1 MIDSGAAIAIAVVV
15 AAVFVVVSVLNV
27 RRHRLNIEQYLVA
40 RNSVRAPVATATL
53 VASVLGAWIL
63 FSPAEAG
70 TWAGIVALIGYGIGQ
85 AAPLAAFVL
94 VGPRMRRLMPDGHSL
109 TEYVWHRYGPA
120 MYAFALAVIV
130 FYMFIFLSAELTG
143 IALAFNI
150 VAGTPL
156 GITAVIVGVLTVA
169 YTAYGG
175 IRASIFTDSIQFTI
189 ILPLL
194 LLAFVVAVV
203 KLGGFGAALDPVRAD
218 NPQLLALDHRPGLE
232 FGLTLIVAILAA
244 NMFHQGFWQRV
255 YTVNDDRALRRGFG
269 VAGATVIPVIVIAG
283 LLGIM
288 AVGKGL
294 VGDDAPASVALFSLV
309 QEVMPTWAVVGV
321 LLLAL
326 VLVMSSLDTL
336 LNGIASAVTSD
347 LARFKPNFSGALL
360 LRYSRLITVVLV
372 LPAILIAS
380 QGYSVLYLFLIADMV
395 CAAAVFPVFWG
406 LYSGRFGGYAALA
419 SSVVGLV
426 VGTLFFPTPEAP
438 YLTGWIIDIDWGH
451 PTGGELRP
459 GAGSLHAGEP
469 GADRPVPADRDRPG
483 VRLLPTERPGTPY
496 PRIGR
501 AEAER
506 VFDQGTSPET

>member
-1 MIDSGAAIAIAVVV
+1 MIDSGIAIAIAVVAAAAFV
-15 AAVFVVVSVLNV
+15 AAGVLGV
-27 RRHRLNIEQYLVA
+27 RRYRLNMEEYLVA
-40 RNSVRAPVATATL
+40 RGSARANVATATL
-53 VASVLGAWIL
+53 VASVIGAWIL

-70 TWAGIVALIGYGIGQ
+70 TWAGIAALIGYGIGQ

-109 TEYVWHRYGPA
+109 TEYVWHRFGPA
-120 MYAFALAVIV
+120 MYVFALIVIL

-143 IALAFNI
+143 FALAFNI
-150 VAGTPL
+150 VADTPL
-156 GITAVIVGVLTVA
+156 AVTAVIVGVLTVA

-175 IRASIFTDSIQFTI
+175 IRASIFTDRIQFAI

-203 KLGGFGAALDPVRAD
+203 ALGGFGEALDPVRAD

-232 FGLTLIVAILAA
+232 FGLTLFVAILAA

-255 YTVNDDRALRRGFG
+255 YTARDDQALRRGFA
-269 VAGATVIPVIVIAG
+269 VAGAIVIPAIIIAG

-309 QEVMPTWAVVGV
+309 QEVMPTWAVVAV

-360 LRYSRLITVVLV
+360 LKSSRWITVVLV
-372 LPAILIAS
+372 VPAIVIAS

-406 LYSGRFGGYAALA
+406 LYSKHFGGAAALA

-426 VGTLFFPTPEAP
+426 VGTLFFPTPDAP
-438 YLTGWIIDIDWGH
+438 YLTGWIIDIEWATQLLVSFG
-451 PTGGELRP
+451 LAL
-459 GAGSLHAGEP
+459 GASTLMSLALT
-469 GADRPVPADRDRPG
+469 ALSRRTKSAPAYDYSKLKDQ
-483 VRLLPTERPGTPY
+483 VRL
-496 PRIGR
+496 I
-501 AEAER
+501 AE
-506 VFDQGTSPET
+506 

>member
-1 MIDSGAAIAIAVVV
+1 MVDSGTAIAIAVVV
-15 AAVFVVVSVLNV
+15 AAAFVAAGVLGV
-27 RRHRLNIEQYLVA
+27 RRYQLNIEEYLVA
-40 RNSVRAPVATATL
+40 RNSARAPVATATL
-53 VASVLGAWIL
+53 VASVIGAWIL
-63 FSPAEAG
+63 FSPAEAA

-109 TEYVWHRYGPA
+109 TEYVWYRYGPA
-120 MYAFALAVIV
+120 MYAFTLVVII

-143 IALAFNI
+143 FALAFNI
-150 VAGTPL
+150 VAGSPL
-156 GITAVIVGVLTVA
+156 GVTAVIVGALTVI

-175 IRASIFTDSIQFTI
+175 IRASIFTDRIQFTI

-203 KLGGFGAALDPVRAD
+203 EMGGFGAALDPVRAD
-218 NPQLLALDHRPGLE
+218 NPQLLALDHLTGLE

-255 YTVNDDRALRRGFG
+255 YTARDDRALRKGFA

-294 VGDDAPASVALFSLV
+294 VGEDAPASVALFLLV
-309 QEVMPTWAVVGV
+309 EEVMPTWAVVGV

-326 VLVMSSLDTL
+326 VLVMSSMDTL

-347 LARFKPNFSGALL
+347 LARFKPNFSGTFL
-360 LRYSRLITVVLV
+360 LRSSRSITVVLV
-372 LPAILIAS
+372 VPAIVIAS

-406 LYSGRFGGYAALA
+406 LYSKYFGGSAALA

-426 VGTLFFPTPEAP
+426 AGTLFFPTPDPP
-438 YLTGWIIDIDWGH
+438 YLTGWIIDIEWATQLVVSFG
-451 PTGGELRP
+451 LAL
-459 GAGSLHAGEP
+459 GASTLMSLTLTALSRQIKTAP
-469 GADRPVPADRDRPG
+469 LYDYSQLKDQ
-483 VRLLPTERPGTPY
+483 VRL
-496 PRIGR
+496 I
-501 AEAER
+501 
-506 VFDQGTSPET
+506 PE

>member
-1 MIDSGAAIAIAVVV
+1 VV
-15 AAVFVVVSVLNV
+15 AAAAFVAAGVLNV
-27 RRHRLNIEQYLVA
+27 RRHRMNIEEYLVA
-40 RNSVRAPVATATL
+40 RNSARAPVATATL
-53 VASVLGAWIL
+53 VASVIGAWVL

-70 TWAGIVALIGYGIGQ
+70 TWAGLVALIGYGIGQ

-120 MYAFALAVIV
+120 MYAFTLAVIV

-143 IALAFNI
+143 IALAFDN

-203 KLGGFGAALDPVRAD
+203 ELGGFGAALDPVRAD
-218 NPQLLALDHRPGLE
+218 NPELLALDHRPGVE

-255 YTVNDDRALRRGFG
+255 YTSKDDRAMRRGFAI
-269 VAGATVIPVIVIAG
+269 AGAIVIPTIIVAG
-283 LLGIM
+283 LLGV
-288 AVGKGL
+288 AAAGRGV
-294 VGDDAPASVALFSLV
+294 PAESASSALFWLV
-309 QEVMPTWAVVGV
+309 AETTPTWVAATV

-336 LNGIASAVTSD
+336 LNGIVSAVTSD
-347 LARFKPNFSGALL
+347 LARFKPEIGGATLL
-360 LRYSRLITVVLV
+360 KWSRGITVALII
-372 LPAILIAS
+372 PAIVIAS

-395 CAAAVFPVFWG
+395 CSAAVFPVFWG
-406 LYSGRFGGYAALA
+406 LYSRRFSGGAALV
-419 SSVVGLV
+419 SSAIGLIAGV
-426 VGTLFFPTPEAP
+426 LFFPTPEAP
-438 YLTGWIIDIDWGH
+438 YLMGWIIDIDWAGQLVASFAFALGASVVASLVI
-451 PTGGELRP
+451 TAA
-459 GAGSLHAGEP
+459 AGSLG
-469 GADRPVPADRDRPG
+469 RPRLFDFARLREQ
-483 VRLLPTERPGTPY
+483 VRLIEG
-496 PRIGR
+496 
-501 AEAER
+501 
-506 VFDQGTSPET
+506 

>member
-1 MIDSGAAIAIAVVV
+1 MIDSGVAIAVAVITAVVFV
-15 AAVFVVVSVLNV
+15 AAGVLNA
-27 RRHRLNIEQYLVA
+27 RRHRLDIEEYLVA
-40 RNSVRAPVATATL
+40 RKSARASVATATL
-53 VASVLGAWIL
+53 VASVIGAWIL

-70 TWAGIVALIGYGIGQ
+70 TWAGLVALIGYGIGQ

-94 VGPRMRRLMPDGHSL
+94 VGPRMRRLMPEGHSL

-120 MYAFALAVIV
+120 MYVFTLAVIV

-143 IALAFNI
+143 IALAFEN

-156 GITAVIVGVLTVA
+156 GVTAVIVGALTVA

-175 IRASIFTDSIQFTI
+175 IRASIFTDTIQFTI

-203 KLGGFGAALDPVRAD
+203 ELGGFGAALDPVRAD
-218 NPQLLALDHRPGLE
+218 NPQLLALDHRPGVE

-255 YTVNDDRALRRGFG
+255 YTARDDRALRRGFG
-269 VAGATVIPVIVIAG
+269 IAGATVVPVIVIAG
-283 LLGIM
+283 LLGII

-294 VGDDAPASVALFSLV
+294 VDHDAQASVSVALFSLV
-309 QEVMPTWAVVGV
+309 QEVMPTWAVVVV

-347 LARFKPNFSGALL
+347 LARFKPDFSGAIL
-360 LRYSRLITVVLV
+360 LRYSRALTVVLV
-372 LPAILIAS
+372 VPAILIAS

-406 LYSGRFGGYAALA
+406 LYSERFGGSAALA

-426 VGTLFFPTPEAP
+426 VGTLFFPTPEWP
-438 YLTGWIIDIDWGH
+438 YLTGWIVDIDWATQLAVSFGLALGAS
-451 PTGGELRP
+451 TLTSLGLTALSRLRTAP
-459 GAGSLHAGEP
+459 VYDFSHLK
-469 GADRPVPADRDRPG
+469 DR
-483 VRLLPTERPGTPY
+483 VRL
-496 PRIGR
+496 I
-501 AEAER
+501 
-506 VFDQGTSPET
+506 PE

>member
-1 MIDSGAAIAIAVVV
+1 
-15 AAVFVVVSVLNV
+15 
-27 RRHRLNIEQYLVA
+27 
-40 RNSVRAPVATATL
+40 
-53 VASVLGAWIL
+53 
-63 FSPAEAG
+63 
-70 TWAGIVALIGYGIGQ
+70 
-85 AAPLAAFVL
+85 
-94 VGPRMRRLMPDGHSL
+94 
-109 TEYVWHRYGPA
+109 

-130 FYMFIFLSAELTG
+130 FYMFVFLSAELTG

-194 LLAFVVAVV
+194 VLAFVVAVV

-255 YTVNDDRALRRGFG
+255 YTARDDRALRRGFG
-269 VAGATVIPVIVIAG
+269 IAGAMVVPVIVIAG

-294 VGDDAPASVALFSLV
+294 VGDDAPASVALFALV
-309 QEVMPTWAVVGV
+309 ENVMPAWAVVAV

-347 LARFKPNFSGALL
+347 LARFKPDFSGALL
-360 LRYSRLITVVLV
+360 LRYSRGITIVLV
-372 LPAILIAS
+372 VPAILIAS

-406 LYSGRFGGYAALA
+406 LYSPRFGGRAALA

-438 YLTGWIIDIDWGH
+438 YLTGWIIDIDWATQLVVSFG
-451 PTGGELRP
+451 LAL
-459 GAGSLHAGEP
+459 GASTLVSLVLTVLSRQIGTARVY
-469 GADRPVPADRDRPG
+469 DYSQLKDQ
-483 VRLLPTERPGTPY
+483 VRL
-496 PRIGR
+496 I
-501 AEAER
+501 
-506 VFDQGTSPET
+506 PE

>member
-1 MIDSGAAIAIAVVV
+1 MIDSGTAIAIGVIA
-15 AAVFVVVSVLNV
+15 AAVFLVAGVLSV
-27 RRHRLNIEQYLVA
+27 RRHRMNIEQYLVA
-40 RNSVRAPVATATL
+40 RNSASAPVATATL

-70 TWAGIVALIGYGIGQ
+70 TWAGIAALIGYGIGQ

-94 VGPRMRRLMPDGHSL
+94 LGPRMRKLMPNGHSL
-109 TEYVWHRYGPA
+109 TEYVWHRYGSA
-120 MYAFALAVIV
+120 MYAFTLVVIL

-143 IALAFNI
+143 FALAFNL

-156 GITAVIVGVLTVA
+156 AVTALIVGALTVS

-175 IRASIFTDSIQFTI
+175 IRASIFTDRIQFAI

-203 KLGGFGAALDPVRAD
+203 ELGGFGSALDPVRAD
-218 NPQLLALDHRPGLE
+218 NPHLLALDHLPGLE

-255 YTVNDDRALRRGFG
+255 YAAQDDRALRRGFT
-269 VAGATVIPVIVIAG
+269 VAATTVIPVIVIAG

-294 VGDDAPASVALFSLV
+294 VGEDAPASVALFSLV
-309 QEVMPTWAVVGV
+309 GEIMPTWAVVGV

-326 VLVMSSLDTL
+326 ALVMSSLDTL
-336 LNGIASAVTSD
+336 LNGIASAITSD

-360 LRYSRLITVVLV
+360 LRSSRLLTVVLV
-372 LPAILIAS
+372 VPAIVIAS
-380 QGYSVLYLFLIADMV
+380 QGYSVLYLFLIADLV

-406 LYSGRFGGYAALA
+406 LYSKHFGGTSALA
-419 SSVVGLV
+419 SSVVGLL
-426 VGTLFFPTPEAP
+426 VGTMFFPTPDAP
-438 YLTGWIIDIDWGH
+438 YLTGWIIDIEWATQLIVSFGLALGVS
-451 PTGGELRP
+451 TLM
-459 GAGSLHAGEP
+459 SLMLTALSRKIKATDEFDYSKLK
-469 GADRPVPADRDRPG
+469 DRVN
-483 VRLLPTERPGTPY
+483 L
-496 PRIGR
+496 I
-501 AEAER
+501 
-506 VFDQGTSPET
+506 PE

>member
-1 MIDSGAAIAIAVVV
+1 M
-15 AAVFVVVSVLNV
+15 
-27 RRHRLNIEQYLVA
+27 
-40 RNSVRAPVATATL
+40 
-53 VASVLGAWIL
+53 
-63 FSPAEAG
+63 
-70 TWAGIVALIGYGIGQ
+70 
-85 AAPLAAFVL
+85 
-94 VGPRMRRLMPDGHSL
+94 
-109 TEYVWHRYGPA
+109 
-120 MYAFALAVIV
+120 
-130 FYMFIFLSAELTG
+130 
-143 IALAFNI
+143 
-150 VAGTPL
+150 
-156 GITAVIVGVLTVA
+156 IVGVLTVA

-194 LLAFVVAVV
+194 VLAFVVAVV

-255 YTVNDDRALRRGFG
+255 YTARDDRALRRGFG
-269 VAGATVIPVIVIAG
+269 IAGATVVPVIVIAG

-309 QEVMPTWAVVGV
+309 ENVMPAWAVVAV

-347 LARFKPNFSGALL
+347 LARFKPDLSGTLL
-360 LRYSRLITVVLV
+360 LRYSRAITVVLV
-372 LPAILIAS
+372 VPAILIAS

-406 LYSGRFGGYAALA
+406 LYSPRFGGRAALA

-438 YLTGWIIDIDWGH
+438 YLTGWIIDIDWATQLVVSFG
-451 PTGGELRP
+451 LAL
-459 GAGSLHAGEP
+459 GASTLVSLVLTVLSRQIGTARVY
-469 GADRPVPADRDRPG
+469 DYSQLKDQ
-483 VRLLPTERPGTPY
+483 VRL
-496 PRIGR
+496 I
-501 AEAER
+501 
-506 VFDQGTSPET
+506 PE